1 LSDELDIV
9 GAVIE
14 VLVSEVEA
22 DPRDAGSEKMNSTGS
37 GESRGLR
44 GGGDVKD
51 DGVESSRR
59 CCALM
64 IRLEWISGE

>member
-9 GAVIE
+9 GADIE
-14 VLVSEVEA
+14 VLVDEVEA
-22 DPRDAGSEKMNSTGS
+22 DPRDAGSEKMNNTGS
-37 GESRGLR
+37 DESRGLR

-51 DGVESSRR
+51 DGVESSCR

-64 IRLEWISGE
+64 IRLEWISEE